1 MSETIL
7 ANVKSG
13 IATSRSQP
21 RIENHWFAIVAMAL
35 AVYPL
40 FRLADLPLRVD
51 VAGMGIAYWG
61 GTTARALFLAILI
74 AIVAFPAQQTVLPLL
89 ARYGQHKVRL
99 IFLAILAAW
108 LVYILGPSFG
118 LMLWVDTIAIAEL
131 MDRAPALMGKRTL
144 DAILPATYLFVG
156 LLLVFSLNHA
166 IAGMK
171 YAGAWDGYFNRL
183 DVSVFR
189 CTVPEVAQW
198 SRQHL
203 PQMVWQI
210 AALAYYNVYGQIG
223 AVLVI
228 LALTAGRRT
237 ATTYVGTLLA
247 AYAMALVFFYLM
259 PTMGPFA
266 LRTIPLTSPD
276 WLAGT
281 FFTQKVLPMR
291 AQLLWQ
297 HAAIPELY
305 TVQIADYY
313 IGFPSMHVAM
323 PVIALWFTR
332 RWKKLT
338 AWLVGFDLFLI
349 LGIVLLEWHYLLDI
363 VGGILVGIAAIALCA
378 RES

>member
-1 MSETIL
+1 
-7 ANVKSG
+7 
-13 IATSRSQP
+13 
-21 RIENHWFAIVAMAL
+21 MAL
-35 AVYPL
+35 AAYPL

-51 VAGMGIAYWG
+51 VGGMGIAYWG
-61 GTTARALFLAILI
+61 GTTARALFIAILL
-74 AIVAFPAQQTVLPLL
+74 AIVAFPAEQIVLPLL
-89 ARYGQHKVRL
+89 ARYKQHKVRL
-99 IFLAILAAW
+99 IFLAMLAAW

-118 LMLWVDTIAIAEL
+118 LLLWVDTIAIAEL
-131 MDRAPALMGKRTL
+131 LDRAPTLMGRRVV
-144 DAILPATYLFVG
+144 DAIVPAVYLFVG

-183 DVSVFR
+183 DASLFR
-189 CTVPEVAQW
+189 CTVPDVAQW
-198 SRQHL
+198 SRHHV
-203 PQMVWQI
+203 PQIVWQI
-210 AALAYYNVYGQIG
+210 AALAYYSVYGQIG

-228 LALTAGRRT
+228 LALTTGRRT
-237 ATTYVGTLLA
+237 AMTYVGTLLA

-266 LRTIPLTSPD
+266 LRTTAVTSPD

-281 FFTQKVLPMR
+281 FFTQKVLPIR
-291 AQLLWQ
+291 AHLLFQ

-338 AWLVGFDLFLI
+338 AWLVGFDLFLM
-349 LGIVLLEWHYLLDI
+349 LGIVLLEWHYFLDI
-363 VGGILVGIAAIALCA
+363 VGGILVGVAAIALCA
-378 RES
+378 RDEQ